1 MAFLIL
7 IRFGPPFWS
16 ILDASGGV
24 LGRPGGF
31 WGAKMEPKEF
41 QKAPKMRSKMRY
53 GNGRAILTKMLLSLE
68 PQQHFEEPVLIRN
81 GKRDRLKR
89 SYVDLIEITFT
100 KTFFLEAQSFKK
112 ISIEIEQV
120 RCIQETA

>member
-1 MAFLIL
+1 M
-7 IRFGPPFWS
+7 
-16 ILDASGGV
+16 
-24 LGRPGGF
+24 GRPGGF
-31 WGAKMEPKEF
+31 WGAKREPKEV

-68 PQQHFEEPVLIRN
+68 PQRDFWEPVLIRN

-100 KTFFLEAQSFKK
+100 KTFFLGGPELQKDFN
-112 ISIEIEQV
+112 
-120 RCIQETA
+120 

>member
-1 MAFLIL
+1 MFAFQRHQKSLKTLEKCVFFENVAFLIL

-68 PQQHFEEPVLIRN
+68 PQKDF
-81 GKRDRLKR
+81 
-89 SYVDLIEITFT
+89 
-100 KTFFLEAQSFKK
+100 
-112 ISIEIEQV
+112 
-120 RCIQETA
+120 